1 MNKAQEYLKEH
12 GINQASAVK
21 FELSGDDLKLNIP
34 VKDADGKLIFVK
46 ERRFYGDIKF
56 FIPKG
61 KKTILFNSDL
71 LKQNLDYLVITAGE
85 IDCIRAD
92 HEGIPAVS
100 STGGEGTFSDDW
112 VSQILAA
119 KVENIYLCEDNDG
132 NNGPKLAKR
141 IAAKFPK
148 IKIIHFPAGV
158 KDTCEFFK
166 FHTKADFIKLMEE
179 AEEFIPEQKKE
190 KTKFKPDLTKLRFF
204 HPALTIDRDNQEVML
219 GIPKPIPGF
228 DDKGRY
234 QLTEVIK
241 IVSNKEKNWDLV
253 QVEIEARNLFPKSI
267 PSFGATESTW
277 SDEDMVSYQ
286 NEAKSDQDDHT
297 DHHLGGNPYKEVF
310 LPIKEVFDRFIDF
323 YNPDYSTLLT
333 LWIMGSYIFTIFE
346 AYPYIHLTGGPGT
359 GKSKVLEIL
368 CYLAFNAI
376 ACANASPS
384 SLFRSVE
391 SSLATI
397 VLDEGE
403 TLTGREV
410 NPDLRL
416 LFNSGYKQTGSV
428 IRTNPETLKVDHFTT
443 YSPKAIAS
451 INPLDSTTA
460 SRCIQIIMLKTANKL
475 KGKLKINERALNK
488 KVLKNSLYRWCLDH
502 ALGVAKIFDK
512 ENLSDLNN
520 RSNELFSPLFAI
532 ASYLDE
538 YIPESETK
546 ILPVMQKL
554 AEECIEEEDLL
565 DDWSLWVLQAI
576 DEVVID
582 FRPYQV
588 KDVRMAILRGRVAAS
603 EVLDE
608 KMSHRWIGSCLKKF
622 GFKRGKPTEQGKTY
636 LLKREHIESLKER
649 YGLIPPTPDSTVSMV
664 STDSFEAKNTPDHNG
679 DSKTKGSDTLSKSN
693 SETQTDK
700 PDGCYLCKGTSFY
713 KNPSGV
719 LTCSRCHPSSVR
731 ESSD

>member
-1 MNKAQEYLKEH
+1 MKSTDYLIEH
-12 GINQASAVK
+12 GINKASAVK
-21 FELSGDDLKLNIP
+21 FELNGTDLKLYIP
-34 VKDADGKLIFVK
+34 IKDINEKLVFVK
-46 ERRFYGDIKF
+46 ERRFYGDLKF
-56 FIPKG
+56 YIPTG
-61 KKTILFNSDL
+61 KKTILFNSSI
-71 LKQNLDYLVITAGE
+71 LKQKPKYLVITAGE

-92 HEGIPAVS
+92 QEGIPAIS
-100 STGGEGTFSDDW
+100 SSAGEGTFKEEWID
-112 VSQILAA
+112 QIYESNPDI
-119 KVENIYLCEDNDG
+119 KDIYLCEDNDG
-132 NNGPKLAKR
+132 KKGPELAKKT
-141 IAAKFPK
+141 AAKFPK
-148 IKIIHFPAGV
+148 IKIIHFPDGA
-158 KDTCEFFK
+158 KDMCEFLK
-166 FHTKADFIKLMEE
+166 FHTKVDFDKLKEE
-179 AEEFIPEQKKE
+179 AEEFIPKQKTE
-190 KTKFKPDLTKLRFF
+190 LTPDLTKLRFF
-204 HPALTIDRDNQEVML
+204 HPALTIDRDNQEVMV

-228 DDKGRY
+228 DDKGHY

-241 IVSNKEKNWDLV
+241 IVTNKKSSWDLV
-253 QVEIEARNLFPKSI
+253 QIEIETRNLYPKSF
-267 PSFGATESTW
+267 PSFGATEPTW
-277 SDEDMVSYQ
+277 SAEDMVSFL
-286 NEAKSDQDDHT
+286 NEAKNNQDDHT
-297 DHHLGGNPYKEVF
+297 DHRLGDIGGDPHKEVF

-323 YNPDYSTLLT
+323 YNPSYSILLT
-333 LWIMGSYIFTIFE
+333 LWVMGSYIFIIFE

-451 INPLDSTTA
+451 INPLDNTTA

-475 KGKLKINERALNK
+475 KGKLKINERSLNK
-488 KVLKNSLYRWCLDH
+488 KALKNSLYRWCLNH
-502 ALGVAKIFDK
+502 GLEVAKIFDE

-532 ASYLDE
+532 ASYLDK
-538 YIPESETK
+538 YIPESESK
-546 ILPVMQKL
+546 ILSVMQKL
-554 AEECIEEEDLL
+554 AEDCIEEEDSL

-576 DEVVID
+576 DEIVTD
-582 FRPYQV
+582 FRPYQI
-588 KDVRMAILRGRVAAS
+588 KDVRMAIVRDRVTAG
-603 EVLDE
+603 EFLDE
-608 KMSHRWIGSCLKKF
+608 KMSPRWIGSCLKKF

-649 YGLIPPTPDSTVSMV
+649 YGLIPPILDSTVSMV
-664 STDSFEAKNTPDHNG
+664 STDNIEAKNTPDHSVENKP
-679 DSKTKGSDTLSKSN
+679 SQTEFSYAEETK
-693 SETQTDK
+693 Q
-700 PDGCYLCKGTSFY
+700 
-713 KNPSGV
+713 
-719 LTCSRCHPSSVR
+719 
-731 ESSD
+731 